1 MRSDR
6 GDLSVKD
13 DLVEGFGHGEL
24 LAAQIVRSVC
34 PVADGAVVAAAAA
47 LPADRCVWLSAD
59 HDDAARAG
67 AVGGS
72 ASARQGAFPGGAG
85 ISGGGC
91 CDDAGQVLAEPA
103 CWARGVGGQVK
114 EVVQIGDQHGLAL

>member
-1 MRSDR
+1 METVLVCADGEYCSLAIGVEESKGAQDR
-6 GDLSVKD
+6 GDLSLND
-13 DLVEGFGHGEL
+13 DRVEGSGHGEL

-34 PVADGAVVAAAAA
+34 PVADGAVIAAVAA
-47 LPADRCVWLSAD
+47 LPTDRCVWLSAD

-85 ISGGGC
+85 ISGGAC
-91 CDDAGQVLAEPA
+91 CDDAG
-103 CWARGVGGQVK
+103 
-114 EVVQIGDQHGLAL
+114 